1 MILPAVLEQKGM
13 AFINQIKE
21 RRTKKAELRLK
32 ESINNEFL
40 EQISFA
46 KQSLMAAR
54 ENFNFATDE
63 AMTDYYI
70 YMIKAEETKLNYFI
84 SLAKKENRE
93 NPHFFTPQVNIN
105 AERS

>member
-1 MILPAVLEQKGM
+1 MVLPAVLEQKGM
-13 AFINQIKE
+13 AFINQLKE
-21 RRTKKAELRLK
+21 RRIKKAQIRLK

-40 EQISFA
+40 EQISLA
-46 KQSLMAAR
+46 KQSLLAAR

-93 NPHFFTPQVNIN
+93 NPHFFTPKVDFDV
-105 AERS
+105 ERG

>member
-1 MILPAVLEQKGM
+1 MIPTVLEQKGM
-13 AFINQIKE
+13 AFIRHLKE
-21 RRTKKAELRLK
+21 RRNEKAQTRLK
-32 ESINNEFL
+32 ESLNNEFL
-40 EQISFA
+40 EQISLA
-46 KQSLMAAR
+46 KQSLLTAR

-93 NPHFFTPQVNIN
+93 NPHFFSPRMDFN